1 MKYQNP
7 LIWIVTYLRMVN
19 PKHDEYSEG
28 LIENWTEITFG
39 CKISFSH
46 KSNDLWLSDLISTFR
61 SYKSQTK
68 TATFIHSFPYI
79 IGLNSQ
85 FLIDPF
91 QHFGSDMQKSLEQI
105 NFINHKTLNSKV
117 SPPSIYTST
126 KILRRDRDHL
136 MLDSKQKDLCFYPL
150 LLLYYKLSISSP
162 PLALWAGKLGFVMHS
177 DPKIETN
184 VWLNWVLHI
193 GIQFY
198 LQFLLL
204 FGII

>member
-1 MKYQNP
+1 M
-7 LIWIVTYLRMVN
+7 T
-19 PKHDEYSEG
+19 
-28 LIENWTEITFG
+28 
-39 CKISFSH
+39 
-46 KSNDLWLSDLISTFR
+46 
-61 SYKSQTK
+61 
-68 TATFIHSFPYI
+68 
-79 IGLNSQ
+79 
-85 FLIDPF
+85 DPF
-91 QHFGSDMQKSLEQI
+91 QHFCSDMQISPEQS
-105 NFINHKTLNSKV
+105 NFINHKTLISKV

-126 KILRRDRDHL
+126 KILRKDRDHL

-204 FGII
+204 FLALFKREMYGRWDYKNHVKSTQINSKYLRMENFALF

>member
-1 MKYQNP
+1 M
-7 LIWIVTYLRMVN
+7 T
-19 PKHDEYSEG
+19 
-28 LIENWTEITFG
+28 
-39 CKISFSH
+39 
-46 KSNDLWLSDLISTFR
+46 LWPDFNQLLDPIKVKL
-61 SYKSQTK
+61 K

-85 FLIDPF
+85 FLTDPF
-91 QHFGSDMQKSLEQI
+91 QHFCSDMQISLEQS
-105 NFINHKTLNSKV
+105 NFINHKSLISKE

-177 DPKIETN
+177 DLKMETN
-184 VWLNWVLHI
+184 AW
-193 GIQFY
+193 
-198 LQFLLL
+198 
-204 FGII
+204 